1 MAKTVVGILLCGLV
15 GLLLLWV
22 GLHDAV
28 RVRRL
33 RQHGVRTAGTV
44 VDNVRVDS
52 NNGPSWAP
60 VIAFVDHHG
69 YRVEFTPSMRGSGMG
84 LATGREVTVVYLPDD
99 PQTARVL
106 MRRHMTGPVYFV
118 LAGAL
123 AFLSVGALIA
133 VTG

>member
-1 MAKTVVGILLCGLV
+1 MAKTVVGMLLCGLV
-15 GLLLLWV
+15 GVLLLWV
-22 GLHDAV
+22 GLHDAA

-33 RQHGVRTAGTV
+33 RRHGIRTTGTV
-44 VDNVRVDS
+44 VDNVRVDGH
-52 NNGPSWAP
+52 NGPSWAP
-60 VIAFVDHHG
+60 VVAFVDHHG

-84 LATGREVTVVYLPDD
+84 LATGREVTLVYLPDD

>member
-1 MAKTVVGILLCGLV
+1 MAKTVVGILLCSLV
-15 GLLLLWV
+15 GLLLLWL
-22 GLHDAV
+22 GLHDAA

-33 RQHGVRTAGTV
+33 RRHGVRTTGTV
-44 VDNVRVDS
+44 VDNVRVDGH
-52 NNGPSWAP
+52 NGPWWAP
-60 VIAFVDHHG
+60 VIAFVDHYGH
-69 YRVEFTPSMRGSGMG
+69 RVEFTPPLRGSGMG
-84 LATGREVTVVYLPDD
+84 LATGREVTLVYLPDD

-106 MRRHMTGPVYFV
+106 MWRHMTGPVYFL

>member
-1 MAKTVVGILLCGLV
+1 MLLCGLV
-15 GLLLLWV
+15 GVLLLWV
-22 GLHDAV
+22 GLHDAA

-33 RQHGVRTAGTV
+33 RRHGIRTTGTV
-44 VDNVRVDS
+44 VDNVRVDGH
-52 NNGPSWAP
+52 NGPSWAP
-60 VIAFVDHHG
+60 VVAFVDHHG

-84 LATGREVTVVYLPDD
+84 LATGREVTLVYLPDD

>member
-22 GLHDAV
+22 GLHDAA

-33 RQHGVRTAGTV
+33 RQHGVRTTGTV

>member
-1 MAKTVVGILLCGLV
+1 M
-15 GLLLLWV
+15 
-22 GLHDAV
+22 
-28 RVRRL
+28 
-33 RQHGVRTAGTV
+33 
-44 VDNVRVDS
+44 
-52 NNGPSWAP
+52 
-60 VIAFVDHHG
+60 
-69 YRVEFTPSMRGSGMG
+69 EFTPSMRGSGMG